1 MPGIRHK
8 DWHVACPLKGQE
20 REDIMS
26 NAPTFRGILG
36 FLEHAAFVI
45 AGLVLMI
52 VGLGLGVTIV
62 MLPAGVVIGVIGLAM
77 VVGGLFARLARR
89 V

>member
-1 MPGIRHK
+1 
-8 DWHVACPLKGQE
+8 
-20 REDIMS
+20 MS
-26 NAPTFRGILG
+26 NAPTFHDILG